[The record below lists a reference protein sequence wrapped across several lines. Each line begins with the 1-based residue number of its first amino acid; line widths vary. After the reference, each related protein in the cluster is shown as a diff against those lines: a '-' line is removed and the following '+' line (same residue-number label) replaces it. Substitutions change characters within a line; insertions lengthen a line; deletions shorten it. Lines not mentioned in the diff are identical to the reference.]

1 MRINEDYLDKVSA
14 DELDDEIIADEGLSQ
29 RPLPNPRDF
38 STKIQVE
45 LDMVKTYELKRYYQ
59 LFQRLFENYRY
70 VTECS
75 QVRLYGSD
83 SEDDSE
89 NNDVTDYYLK
99 LFSDERFSNKLN
111 KTTLNIAFNHPGIP
125 LSGALKLVKSVR
137 NIFNSQEV
145 DVFIIL
151 VDTVNNQWYS
161 YHTMEE
167 GTIDA
172 VYEAVYKKPEAT
184 PQNWAYERNW
194 QRLLTIARY
203 FQITDAVEQAEMLL
217 SRSDIDV
224 YEDVFIKRCKDHFGG
239 LYPQGMWPV
248 FKVELPQRI
257 MNKFLNS
264 NHHTE
269 ERFRIYRS
277 GQVDWCRATSIT
289 DDIDIEK
296 NHLENVARIVS
307 DIQQSGIDFRKFG
320 IYYNIRSKVLYFIGV
335 YDIVE
340 YVKSDGQ
347 LDCAYFI
354 VGEYNIQDSV
364 TSTDEDRVE
373 KLNKLFA
380 DGLTV
385 TDYRN
390 IWKLAKQ
397 QIKK

>member
-29 RPLPNPRDF
+29 RPMPNPRDF

-70 VTECS
+70 ITEYS

-99 LFSDERFSNKLN
+99 LFSDEQFSDKLN

-145 DVFIIL
+145 EVFINL

-184 PQNWAYERNW
+184 P
-194 QRLLTIARY
+194 
-203 FQITDAVEQAEMLL
+203 
-217 SRSDIDV
+217 
-224 YEDVFIKRCKDHFGG
+224 
-239 LYPQGMWPV
+239 
-248 FKVELPQRI
+248 
-257 MNKFLNS
+257 
-264 NHHTE
+264 
-269 ERFRIYRS
+269 
-277 GQVDWCRATSIT
+277 
-289 DDIDIEK
+289 
-296 NHLENVARIVS
+296 
-307 DIQQSGIDFRKFG
+307 
-320 IYYNIRSKVLYFIGV
+320 
-335 YDIVE
+335 
-340 YVKSDGQ
+340 
-347 LDCAYFI
+347 
-354 VGEYNIQDSV
+354 
-364 TSTDEDRVE
+364 
-373 KLNKLFA
+373 
-380 DGLTV
+380 
-385 TDYRN
+385 
-390 IWKLAKQ
+390 
-397 QIKK
+397 